1 MSEANQPQAADR
13 EQAYCWIFNARLKIQ
28 RPRNTFGQPDPYLIP
43 ATYFEDV
50 LNKCD
55 GYQRSVLKR
64 MEALSYAYNPEW
76 FDLLPGDVL
85 PVTGIMVYKGWI
97 RRVTV
102 EDWLRHEDLDVD
114 WNPCIGRRDK
124 DPRVTEFLTQSSLH
138 DDFFAARAAGMDD
151 RVPNLRVDKIGQS
164 APKRNG
170 RPPKRPQPDA
180 GFNDAAD
187 GGRMLAP
194 AHARPAPADS
204 TPPDAAAAAGA
215 GGASGPQPSPAAPAA
230 EPAVPAGD
238 PTTTPPTPARL
249 SDASSPPGL
258 SPQLS
263 DTPGSAGLS
272 SPDTDSV
279 VSSAAAAA
287 EPRPRALGRTRSITS
302 SRMQLSN
309 QQYAGVTRPRESDIE
324 RLLAECQ
331 KTNQR
336 LERLI
341 SVIECIGRA
350 EER

>member
-1 MSEANQPQAADR
+1 MPDVYSTSCKLENLIFCSAQDNLFFMSEANQPQAADR

-28 RPRNTFGQPDPYLIP
+28 RPQNTFGPPDPYLIP
-43 ATYFEDV
+43 AKHFEDV

-85 PVTGIMVYKGWI
+85 PVTGIMVYKNWI
-97 RRVTV
+97 GRVTV
-102 EDWLRHEDLDVD
+102 ENWLTHEDLDVD

-124 DPRVTEFLTQSSLH
+124 DPRVTEFLTQSALD

-204 TPPDAAAAAGA
+204 TTPDAAGA
-215 GGASGPQPSPAAPAA
+215 GGASGPQPSAGCA
-230 EPAVPAGD
+230 EHTLA
-238 PTTTPPTPARL
+238 
-249 SDASSPPGL
+249 
-258 SPQLS
+258 Q
-263 DTPGSAGLS
+263 
-272 SPDTDSV
+272 SV
-279 VSSAAAAA
+279 YRCA
-287 EPRPRALGRTRSITS
+287 
-302 SRMQLSN
+302 
-309 QQYAGVTRPRESDIE
+309 QYAHRVLSEYYVRTYWP
-324 RLLAECQ
+324 
-331 KTNQR
+331 KTHF
-336 LERLI
+336 
-341 SVIECIGRA
+341 
-350 EER
+350 